1 MTVGAIHREF
11 GLMVD
16 YFALISPTI
25 EPLANASYEE
35 RKVVYDRL
43 ITMLD
48 QQLRAAEPPRSDK
61 DILKERI
68 NLEAAIRRVE
78 RRILSS
84 QRTNADKKSAIT
96 TEITQKNSI
105 EPPVNGAPAPE
116 QEVVLPPAERAVDVL
131 RPDPEPSFRQEIRQD
146 EVNEPVPEPL
156 SPETLEPE
164 QLEPEQ
170 LEPEPQ
176 YLVAIETKPEVSDAE
191 PALAA
196 IRNVEG
202 TEAIVSS
209 DDPMILS
216 AVPDQIETFEASHV
230 TTSPDHLQD
239 QTSEFSVD
247 GALAELA
254 EETTDKLDYYN
265 LPSVDPTPRIEE
277 GTEQEWVTPEKIPDL
292 RPGLP
297 SGGGIRPIGA
307 GPGQQ
312 TKGLWLRIGIIALVI
327 MALAASIGGISE
339 FLAQQSAERKAERG
353 QAPVQEEA
361 ATEQKLADRLP
372 LAADETPKSAVTQNG
387 GKGTVATEPNDADIL
402 IQRAILLEEP
412 PGGLGDPKRTMGR
425 VNWKLETLRSTLT
438 NTSDIGAKATIEL
451 AEAGLS
457 ANFVFRRNRD
467 QTSANTHL
475 IEISVTPSPDN
486 PNGKIRE
493 VSVPELRVDEKTRGA
508 NLEGIA
514 VPVADNVFLIGLSG
528 LPKDILRNIDLLRT
542 RNWFLVPMR
551 YSNGKRALLMFEK
564 GKPGERVF
572 EDAMQTWQ

>member
-1 MTVGAIHREF
+1 MTVGTIHREF

-25 EPLANASYEE
+25 EPLANASFEE

-43 ITMLD
+43 VTMLD

-78 RRILSS
+78 RRVLSG
-84 QRTNADKKSAIT
+84 QRADLKKKTAPD
-96 TEITQKNSI
+96 TEIIKHSPLKPTVADPSDADQNAVATPAAR
-105 EPPVNGAPAPE
+105 EPDI
-116 QEVVLPPAERAVDVL
+116 VLPEHKPALSEEVRQNEAV
-131 RPDPEPSFRQEIRQD
+131 EPT
-146 EVNEPVPEPL
+146 PEPL
-156 SPETLEPE
+156 VVEP
-164 QLEPEQ
+164 LNHKPDH
-170 LEPEPQ
+170 
-176 YLVAIETKPEVSDAE
+176 LVAIEPEPDVSEAVSPPEASSDV
-191 PALAA
+191 PP
-196 IRNVEG
+196 
-202 TEAIVSS
+202 TEAI
-209 DDPMILS
+209 IS
-216 AVPDQIETFEASHV
+216 ADDQIIESTVPEAPETFEALNTV
-230 TTSPDHLQD
+230 SPPVEGLACMPEISNA
-239 QTSEFSVD
+239 T
-247 GALAELA
+247 ALADLA
-254 EETTDKLDYYN
+254 EDATDKLDYHN
-265 LPSVDPTPRIEE
+265 LPLEAPLPAGDVVI
-277 GTEQEWVTPEKIPDL
+277 EQEWPMAEKAPDL

-297 SGGGIRPIGA
+297 SAGAIRARGA
-307 GPGQQ
+307 GPSQQ

-327 MALAASIGGISE
+327 MALVASIGGIAE
-339 FLAQQSAERKAERG
+339 FLAQQSAEHKAERG
-353 QAPVQEEA
+353 PAPVQQEPSI
-361 ATEQKLADRLP
+361 EQKLADRLP
-372 LAADETPKSAVTQNG
+372 IAPDEQPKTAVIPNG
-387 GKGTVATEPNDADIL
+387 GKGTTANDASIAGEPNDADIL

-412 PGGLGDPKRTMGR
+412 PGGLGDPKRKIGR
-425 VNWKLETLRSTLT
+425 VTWKLETLRSTLT
-438 NTSDIGAKATIEL
+438 NTSDIGARATIDL

-475 IEISVTPSPDN
+475 IEITVTPSADN
-486 PNGKIRE
+486 PNGKIRD

-508 NLEGIA
+508 NLAGIA

-528 LPKDILRNIDLLRT
+528 LPTDMQRNIELLRS

>member
-1 MTVGAIHREF
+1 LTVGTIHREF

-25 EPLANASYEE
+25 EPLANASFEE

-43 ITMLD
+43 VTMLD

-78 RRILSS
+78 RRVLSG
-84 QRTNADKKSAIT
+84 QRADLKKKTAPD
-96 TEITQKNSI
+96 TEIIKHSPLKPTVADPSDADQNAVATPAAR
-105 EPPVNGAPAPE
+105 EPDI
-116 QEVVLPPAERAVDVL
+116 VLPEHKPALSEEVRQNEAV
-131 RPDPEPSFRQEIRQD
+131 EPT
-146 EVNEPVPEPL
+146 PEPL
-156 SPETLEPE
+156 VVEP
-164 QLEPEQ
+164 LNHKPDH
-170 LEPEPQ
+170 
-176 YLVAIETKPEVSDAE
+176 LVAIEPEPDVSEAVSSPEASLDV
-191 PALAA
+191 PP
-196 IRNVEG
+196 
-202 TEAIVSS
+202 TEAI
-209 DDPMILS
+209 IS
-216 AVPDQIETFEASHV
+216 ADDQIIASTVPEAPETFEALNTV
-230 TTSPDHLQD
+230 SPPVEGLARMPEISNA
-239 QTSEFSVD
+239 T
-247 GALAELA
+247 ALADLA
-254 EETTDKLDYYN
+254 EDATDKLDYHN
-265 LPSVDPTPRIEE
+265 LPLEAPLSAGDVVI
-277 GTEQEWVTPEKIPDL
+277 EQEWPMAEKAPDL

-297 SGGGIRPIGA
+297 SAGAIRARGA
-307 GPGQQ
+307 GPSQQ

-327 MALAASIGGISE
+327 MALVASIGGIAE
-339 FLAQQSAERKAERG
+339 FLAQQSAEHKAERG
-353 QAPVQEEA
+353 PAPVQQEPSI
-361 ATEQKLADRLP
+361 EQKLADRLP
-372 LAADETPKSAVTQNG
+372 IAPDEQPKTAAIPNG
-387 GKGTVATEPNDADIL
+387 GKGTTANDASIAGEPNDADIL

-412 PGGLGDPKRTMGR
+412 PGGLGDPKRKIGR
-425 VNWKLETLRSTLT
+425 VTWKLETLRSTLT
-438 NTSDIGAKATIEL
+438 NTSDIGARATIDL

-475 IEISVTPSPDN
+475 IEITVTPSADN
-486 PNGKIRE
+486 PNGKIRD

-508 NLEGIA
+508 NLAGIA

-528 LPKDILRNIDLLRT
+528 LPADMQRNIELLRS